1 MAEKV
6 FIFDFDGT
14 LVDSRTT
21 LVKIANELADEFGYD
36 QVTEDEIRRLSNLS
50 SRDIILQSPI
60 PAYKIPFLLRR
71 VKKELNQHIA
81 NLKPFIGIKEA
92 LIKLKQQG
100 FDLGIVT
107 SNMEDNVLHFLKNNE
122 LESYFD
128 FVYSANTL
136 FGKNKVINKLI
147 KKHELIMDEIVYVG
161 DETRDI
167 EAAKKSKIKVVA
179 VSWGFNSADILA
191 QHQPDFLINKPQQLS
206 EIFTK
211 ARV

>member
-1 MAEKV
+1 MREKV

-14 LVDSRTT
+14 LADSRTT
-21 LVKIANELADEFGYD
+21 LVEIANELADEFGYD
-36 QVTEDEIRRLSNLS
+36 QVTENEISRLSNLS
-50 SRDIILQSPI
+50 SRDVFLQSPI

-71 VKKELNQHIA
+71 VKKELNLHIA

-92 LIKLKQQG
+92 LTNLKKQG
-100 FDLGIVT
+100 FNLGIVT
-107 SNMEDNVLHFLKNNE
+107 SNMEDNVLDFLRNNE

-147 KKHELIMDEIVYVG
+147 KKHKLVIDQIVYVG

-167 EAAKKSKIKVVA
+167 EAAKKSKIKVIAVA
-179 VSWGFNSADILA
+179 WGFNSADILA
-191 QHQPDFLINKPQQLS
+191 QHQPDFLIDKPQQLS
-206 EIFTK
+206 EVFS
-211 ARV
+211 

>member
-14 LVDSRTT
+14 LADSRTT

-36 QVTEDEIRRLSNLS
+36 QVTEDEISRLSNLS

-92 LIKLKQQG
+92 LMNLKQQG
-100 FDLGIVT
+100 FNLGIVT
-107 SNMEDNVLHFLKNNE
+107 SNMEDNVLDFLKNNE

-136 FGKNKVINKLI
+136 FGKNKTINKLI
-147 KKHELIMDEIVYVG
+147 KKHELLIDEIVYVG

-167 EAAKKSKIKVVA
+167 EAAKKSKIKVIAVA
-179 VSWGFNSADILA
+179 WGFNSADILA
-191 QHQPDFLINKPQQLS
+191 QHQPDFLIEKPQQLS
-206 EIFTK
+206 EIFTQLK
-211 ARV
+211 V

>member
-14 LVDSRTT
+14 LADSRTT

-36 QVTEDEIRRLSNLS
+36 QVTEDEISRLSNLS

-92 LIKLKQQG
+92 LMNLKQQG
-100 FDLGIVT
+100 FNLGIVT
-107 SNMEDNVLHFLKNNE
+107 SNMEDNVLDFLKNNE

-136 FGKNKVINKLI
+136 FGKNKTINKLI
-147 KKHELIMDEIVYVG
+147 KKHELLIDEIVYVG

-167 EAAKKSKIKVVA
+167 EAAKKSKIKVIAVA
-179 VSWGFNSADILA
+179 WGFNSADILA
-191 QHQPDFLINKPQQLS
+191 QHQPDFLIDKPQQLS
-206 EIFTK
+206 EVFTQLK
-211 ARV
+211 V